1 MRKLEILESKPS
13 FVLTRLSTNLI
24 SALVLK
30 DIITSP
36 VFHDSFCI
44 CRYHTLGFH
53 TKIRRKR
60 GYPSILIIVCLLFV
74 YPASHLLC
82 TKEVWALIQVSSGCK
97 GTHPTDRNL
106 RMQSQTRWLPQP
118 LSVLPETNCSLQTFH
133 QILTDRTTMSAFQ
146 SFTWLRAHLCK
157 PSAPN
162 ICIVR
167 WPNTTK
173 ELIMPATNCKGSI

>member
-13 FVLTRLSTNLI
+13 SVLIRLSPSLI

-30 DIITSP
+30 DIISSSI
-36 VFHDSFCI
+36 FHDSFCI
-44 CRYHTLGFH
+44 CHYHILGFH
-53 TKIRRKR
+53 MKITRKR
-60 GYPSILIIVCLLFV
+60 QYPSILIIVCLLFV
-74 YPASHLLC
+74 YPASHLLF
-82 TKEVWALIQVSSGCK
+82 TKENWALIQVGSGCK
-97 GTHPTDRNL
+97 GTNPTDRNL

-118 LSVLPETNCSLQTFH
+118 LSILPETNFALQPFH

-146 SFTWLRAHLCK
+146 SFTWLKEHLCK

-162 ICIVR
+162 ICVVR